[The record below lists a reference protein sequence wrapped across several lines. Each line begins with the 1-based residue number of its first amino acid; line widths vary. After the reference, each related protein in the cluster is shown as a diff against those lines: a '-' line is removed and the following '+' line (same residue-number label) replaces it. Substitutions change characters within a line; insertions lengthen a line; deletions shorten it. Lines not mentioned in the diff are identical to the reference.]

1 MTINTGGPHSA
12 SEHQP
17 SGFTSQDIHELN
29 YVLWNFKHFHPK
41 FARIWGLKVSSFII
55 FI

>member
-1 MTINTGGPHSA
+1 MIINTGGSHSA

-17 SGFTSQDIHELN
+17 SGLTSQDIHELN

-41 FARIWGLKVSSFII
+41 FA
-55 FI
+55 